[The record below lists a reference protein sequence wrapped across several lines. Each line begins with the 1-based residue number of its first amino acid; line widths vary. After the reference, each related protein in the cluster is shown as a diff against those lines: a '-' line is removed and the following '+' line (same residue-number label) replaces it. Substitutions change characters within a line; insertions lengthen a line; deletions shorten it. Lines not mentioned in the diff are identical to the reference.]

1 MKGSSFS
8 FSIPYIRCAAP
19 VSLNH
24 ALRAD
29 AKDNRWD
36 HHTILVAEDEMYNYS
51 YIEEI
56 LNQTHVQ
63 ILHAWDGKEAVD
75 IVRKHPEI
83 SLVLMDIK
91 MPEMDGYT
99 ATQLIK
105 KIRPKLPVIAQT
117 AYAMSENR
125 DNAVQAGFDHYISK
139 PVSHNFFMRILENYL
154 S

>member
-8 FSIPYIRCAAP
+8 FTIPYIRCVDPAQADETRM
-19 VSLNH
+19 VDLKNNH
-24 ALRAD
+24 
-29 AKDNRWD
+29 WD
-36 HHTILVAEDEMYNYS
+36 RYTILVAEDEMFNYS

-56 LNQTHVQ
+56 LNQTNVQ
-63 ILHAWDGKEAVD
+63 ILHAWDGKEAVEF
-75 IVRKHPEI
+75 VKKHPEI

-99 ATQLIK
+99 ATRLIK
-105 KIRPKLPVIAQT
+105 KMRPQLPVIAQT

-125 DNAVQAGFDHYISK
+125 ENAFQAGFDHYISK
-139 PVSHNFFMRILENYL
+139 PVSHNFFMKILGYYL